1 MGSKALPEY
10 PLVKFRDVMNGYAL
24 VKAHH
29 PDMELPDYVYDINT
43 DPDAID
49 FGSTDMDRITALI
62 MSLDFNL
69 ISSEDSATAPD
80 SIQEDESSDVNNQP
94 EDTIYESEE
103 EESEVDPDEGVLQV
117 DEQQLLQETA
127 IDMLIPISDLD
138 MDVENDS
145 EAVDTTDV
153 NNGGVIYG
161 IVQLPIYESPYVFD
175 LHMYPERLWE
185 NDNLPDPRLYG
196 IDVQLLRHWHI
207 QDQVGNKDLQDRT
220 YHSFLRY
227 LQEIEPDYLARCIE
241 HARVKYTT
249 TTVKQHL
256 PTAMKVATADSTPML
271 FFHDTY
277 PLSLN
282 PQIRSLQI
290 RRALN
295 KFVIRLETLIEN
307 KIMDDVTDNVFWGT
321 FTWIPSPK
329 KAWLRWLRWKK
340 YYLHLTVVSLLTAM
354 PTQELESHSEGPPMI
369 RTIDRQRMASHNCF
383 YLDSDTAQY
392 RCLAGCLG
400 VYDERPPITDVAAD
414 KVVIIQDIN
423 IWSYGNSEY
432 VEAISWPNKTNG
444 YCTTKSWQA
453 RRLNDYIDMLNPKW
467 GRWTGVLPILDDNS
481 WATVQHYD
489 DSELPEETIYPR
501 DETNESSSEPLAK
514 KPKSK

>member
-1 MGSKALPEY
+1 
-10 PLVKFRDVMNGYAL
+10 
-24 VKAHH
+24 
-29 PDMELPDYVYDINT
+29 
-43 DPDAID
+43 
-49 FGSTDMDRITALI
+49 
-62 MSLDFNL
+62 
-69 ISSEDSATAPD
+69 
-80 SIQEDESSDVNNQP
+80 
-94 EDTIYESEE
+94 
-103 EESEVDPDEGVLQV
+103 
-117 DEQQLLQETA
+117 
-127 IDMLIPISDLD
+127 
-138 MDVENDS
+138 
-145 EAVDTTDV
+145 
-153 NNGGVIYG
+153 
-161 IVQLPIYESPYVFD
+161 
-175 LHMYPERLWE
+175 
-185 NDNLPDPRLYG
+185 
-196 IDVQLLRHWHI
+196 
-207 QDQVGNKDLQDRT
+207 
-220 YHSFLRY
+220 
-227 LQEIEPDYLARCIE
+227 
-241 HARVKYTT
+241 
-249 TTVKQHL
+249 
-256 PTAMKVATADSTPML
+256 MKVATADSTPML

-444 YCTTKSWQA
+444 YCTTKSWRA

-481 WATVQHYD
+481 WATAQHYD